1 MTPTEAVA
9 FVEKMKAAAP
19 HINFEWDTPKAW
31 AAALADI
38 DWDEAHAALL
48 NAIRKTPWITPAV
61 IQDEVRAMRAEKL
74 KHYVVPPP
82 PTRTT
87 SSATCTRY
95 APHPAPRYA
104 PQPPARSP
112 SNPVWTRSLKHAE
125 NTSALEAHAWS
136 TPQPPN
142 PTPTGSPTPHAKPSL
157 KPAANAPP
165 QAHGSAPTARGFPK
179 PKNRPASKQPVC
191 ALNLARHAKATRK
204 R

>member
-1 MTPTEAVA
+1 VHGDPPALHSFPTRRSSDL
-9 FVEKMKAAAP
+9 AP
-19 HINFEWDTPKAW
+19 KNSSTTSFPH
-31 AAALADI
+31 
-38 DWDEAHAALL
+38 
-48 NAIRKTPWITPAV
+48 
-61 IQDEVRAMRAEKL
+61 
-74 KHYVVPPP
+74 P

-112 SNPVWTRSLKHAE
+112 SNPAWTRSLKHAE

-142 PTPTGSPTPHAKPSL
+142 PTPTGAPTPHAKPSL

-165 QAHGSAPTARGFPK
+165 RAHGSAPTARGFPK
-179 PKNRPASKQPVC
+179 PKNRPASRQPVC
-191 ALNLARHAKATRK
+191 APNLARHAKAPRK

>member
-1 MTPTEAVA
+1 FSSRRRHTRFSRDWSSDVCSSDLPKNSSTTS
-9 FVEKMKAAAP
+9 FP
-19 HINFEWDTPKAW
+19 H
-31 AAALADI
+31 
-38 DWDEAHAALL
+38 
-48 NAIRKTPWITPAV
+48 
-61 IQDEVRAMRAEKL
+61 
-74 KHYVVPPP
+74 P

-112 SNPVWTRSLKHAE
+112 SNPAWTRSLKHAENTSALAAHAWSTPQPPNPTPTDAPTPPAQPSLTPAANAPHPAPRSAPQPPARSPSNPAWTRSLKHAE

-142 PTPTGSPTPHAKPSL
+142 PTPTGAPTPHAKPSL

-179 PKNRPASKQPVC
+179 P
-191 ALNLARHAKATRK
+191 
-204 R
+204 

>member
-1 MTPTEAVA
+1 RCQTTPSAQR
-9 FVEKMKAAAP
+9 AP
-19 HINFEWDTPKAW
+19 NSSPTSS
-31 AAALADI
+31 
-38 DWDEAHAALL
+38 
-48 NAIRKTPWITPAV
+48 
-61 IQDEVRAMRAEKL
+61 
-74 KHYVVPPP
+74 PPP
-82 PTRTT
+82 PPPTT

-142 PTPTGSPTPHAKPSL
+142 PTSTGAPTPHAKPSL

-165 QAHGSAPTARGFPK
+165 QAHGSAPAAGGFPK
-179 PKNRPASKQPVC
+179 PKNRPVSRQLVC
-191 ALNLARHAKATRK
+191 ALNLARHARATRK